1 MAALPLRA
9 TPSKCFSKEAPAASA
24 WKEQPFLLLLV
35 IVAVVAEVATAA
47 AAAAAASSVDVALR
61 TQQKCSSCAAPF
73 ITYFFMTLMSLI
85 RQC

>member
-47 AAAAAASSVDVALR
+47 AAAAASSVDVALR

>member
-24 WKEQPFLLLLV
+24 WKEQHFLLLLV

-47 AAAAAASSVDVALR
+47 AAAASSVDVALR
-61 TQQKCSSCAAPF
+61 TQQKCSSFAAPF

>member
-47 AAAAAASSVDVALR
+47 AAAASSVDVALR

>member
-1 MAALPLRA
+1 MERA
-9 TPSKCFSKEAPAASA
+9 T
-24 WKEQPFLLLLV
+24 FLLLLV
-35 IVAVVAEVATAA
+35 IVAVVAEVAT

>member
-24 WKEQPFLLLLV
+24 WEEQPFLLLLV
-35 IVAVVAEVATAA
+35 IVAVVTEVATA

>member
-1 MAALPLRA
+1 MERA
-9 TPSKCFSKEAPAASA
+9 T
-24 WKEQPFLLLLV
+24 FLLLLV
-35 IVAVVAEVATAA
+35 IVAVVAEVATA

>member
-1 MAALPLRA
+1 MGRA
-9 TPSKCFSKEAPAASA
+9 T
-24 WKEQPFLLLLV
+24 FLLLLV
-35 IVAVVAEVATAA
+35 IVAVVAEVAT